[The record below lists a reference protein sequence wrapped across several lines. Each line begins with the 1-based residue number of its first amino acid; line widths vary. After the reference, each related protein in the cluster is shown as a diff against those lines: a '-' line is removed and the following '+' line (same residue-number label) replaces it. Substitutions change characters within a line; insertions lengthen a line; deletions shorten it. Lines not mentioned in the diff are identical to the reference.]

1 LERKF
6 SCMDCGLFGCGKPG
20 GKIPPACVGQNIEE
34 DELSLS
40 LEKYTSDENMAVL
53 LAAAQVEDEGAGKWT
68 RVDDIVNFCKK
79 MGYKKIGIAS
89 CLSLLVEA
97 RTFAKVL
104 RSHGFE
110 VYGISCKAGSVLKD
124 DVGITGCNSTG
135 SVICNPILQAQR
147 LNEEKTEFNVLV
159 GLCVGHDSMFYK
171 YSEALCTTLLTKDR
185 VLVHNTAA
193 ALYKANSYYKKM
205 FGEYSTD

>member
-1 LERKF
+1 
-6 SCMDCGLFGCGKPG
+6 MDCGLFGCGKPG
-20 GKIPPACVGQNIEE
+20 GKTPPACVGQNIEE
-34 DELSLS
+34 GELSLS
-40 LEKYTSDENMAVL
+40 LERYASEENSRVL
-53 LAAAQVEDEGAGKWT
+53 VAAAEVEEEGSGKWT
-68 RVDDIVNFCKK
+68 RVDEIVNFCKK
-79 MGYKKIGIAS
+79 MGYKKIGVAS
-89 CLSLLVEA
+89 CLSLLVES

-110 VYGISCKAGSVLKD
+110 VYGISCKAGTVLKD
-124 DVGITGCNSTG
+124 DMGITGCNSTG
-135 SVICNPILQAQR
+135 SVICNPILQAQM
-147 LNEEKTEFNVLV
+147 LNAEKTEFNVLV